1 MDHLLRVDILSVEE
15 LLFTG
20 DSTFVV
26 LPGEVGELG
35 IYPGHASLLTRI
47 KPGVIKILQPGAAQD
62 QHVFVAG
69 GVLEVLRD
77 SVIVLADHAIRTPEL
92 DSAQADERVEAEQ
105 RPVAAG
111 GRQVLLLH
119 AEAHVD
125 AVRDAVAVGEDQR
138 RPGPGLGLAERL
150 QRLLRIGA
158 HRHLGDIDVAIGDR
172 LQRQV
177 LARGALAGAANL
189 ATAPSGV
196 AFDAWPPVLE

>member
-35 IYPGHASLLTRI
+35 IYPGHASLMTRI
-47 KPGVIKILQPGAAQD
+47 RPGVIKIRQPGAAED

-92 DSAQADERVEAEQ
+92 DSAQADEARAKASELRDQFANES
-105 RPVAAG
+105 RGEFDFAAAKSELMDEL
-111 GRQVLLLH
+111 RRFFLLALH
-119 AEAHVD
+119 ENT
-125 AVRDAVAVGEDQR
+125 R
-138 RPGPGLGLAERL
+138 
-150 QRLLRIGA
+150 
-158 HRHLGDIDVAIGDR
+158 
-172 LQRQV
+172 
-177 LARGALAGAANL
+177 
-189 ATAPSGV
+189 
-196 AFDAWPPVLE
+196 